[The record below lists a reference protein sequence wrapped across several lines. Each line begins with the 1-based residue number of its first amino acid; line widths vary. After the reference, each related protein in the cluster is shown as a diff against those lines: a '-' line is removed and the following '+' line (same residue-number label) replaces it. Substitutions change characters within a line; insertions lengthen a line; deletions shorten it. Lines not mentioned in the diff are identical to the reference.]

1 MMNCKGRVF
10 CLALTR
16 PILSVQEAVEVKTS
30 PIIASIFAGLI
41 YWSTT
46 IQRWLLTLCKAA
58 ALIPLFTISSRP
70 RRTFLLI
77 IPCHLFHLWRNQRS
91 KKKKSVKN
99 HKNQQTLENLPHLHG
114 ENFNSKVKK
123 KKKEISSNQASW
135 TKLRHNIP
143 TRIR

>member
-16 PILSVQEAVEVKTS
+16 PIVSAQQAVEVKTS
-30 PIIASIFAGLI
+30 PIIASIFDGII
-41 YWSTT
+41 YWYTT
-46 IQRWLLTLCKAA
+46 IQRWMLTLCKAA

-91 KKKKSVKN
+91 KKV
-99 HKNQQTLENLPHLHG
+99 
-114 ENFNSKVKK
+114 SKIAKTSK
-123 KKKEISSNQASW
+123 D
-135 TKLRHNIP
+135 
-143 TRIR
+143 